1 MRLVLE
7 ERAAHVSASP
17 PSPPWSAQP
26 PPGLA
31 HHALAALVGAFVAAV
46 TLIAVAVACM
56 HKSYR
61 RLNSPRMSSS
71 SASHAT
77 RRRLLPVGSR
87 SGHSDAS
94 TTATTGG
101 TTRPSHEVPSVV
113 LSEMIVTAA
122 SAQASVTASAP
133 AQPLDARPSRDAVTS
148 PGASPHHGEVS
159 MVRSSS
165 LEAGGPSGEDCP
177 TTMALAGGE
186 GAFDRVE
193 AWQAGIK
200 LQHATKQRMSITV
213 FEGACHRTSAF
224 SPDHNAKLM
233 SGIGC
238 NCN

>member
-46 TLIAVAVACM
+46 TLIAVAAACM

-77 RRRLLPVGSR
+77 RRRLLPVGGC

-94 TTATTGG
+94 TTTTGG
-101 TTRPSHEVPSVV
+101 TTRPSHEVPTVV

-122 SAQASVTASAP
+122 SAQASVTASAH
-133 AQPLDARPSRDAVTS
+133 AQPLDAHPSRDAVSS
-148 PGASPHHGEVS
+148 PGASPHHREVS
-159 MVRSSS
+159 MARSSS
-165 LEAGGPSGEDCP
+165 LEAGGLSGEDCP

-200 LQHATKQRMSITV
+200 LQHATKQRMGITV
-213 FEGACHRTSAF
+213 FEGACHRTFAF
-224 SPDHNAKLM
+224 YPDHKAKLM